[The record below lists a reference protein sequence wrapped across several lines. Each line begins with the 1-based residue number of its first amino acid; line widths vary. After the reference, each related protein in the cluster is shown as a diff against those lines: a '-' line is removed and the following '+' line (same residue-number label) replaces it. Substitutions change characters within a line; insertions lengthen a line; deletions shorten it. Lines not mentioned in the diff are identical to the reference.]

1 MPIPGSAIHIL
12 VTLLVA
18 VGGGVIGI
26 HTRMPAGALVGAMV
40 AVALF
45 NITGKTGVMPPWTK
59 YAAQILIGALVGL
72 RIRPEFL
79 GELKQLVVPA
89 LILAIGMMAWAVV
102 LGIVIHKVSGI
113 DIVTALFSTSPGGL
127 SDMTIIA
134 QAAGADTPKV
144 VILHL
149 TRLVTVIAAFPWIIR
164 GVYRIMSKGG

>member
-1 MPIPGSAIHIL
+1 MPIPRFSGHIL
-12 VTLLVA
+12 LTLLVA

-26 HTRMPAGALVGAMV
+26 RTRVPAGALVGAMV
-40 AVALF
+40 AVAVF
-45 NITGKTGVMPPWTK
+45 NITWQNGQMPSWTK
-59 YAAQILIGALVGL
+59 YVAQILIGAIVGL

-89 LILAIGMMAWAVV
+89 LILAVGMMAWAVV
-102 LGIVIHKVSGI
+102 LGILIHKISGI

-149 TRLVTVIAAFPWIIR
+149 TRLVTVIAVFPWIIR
-164 GVYRIMSKGG
+164 AVYRIMTKGG